1 MTNKK
6 LTKEDVSKLLSDPSV
21 ETRADMAAKIA
32 GDFDANALSENERR
46 LAEEIFHVM
55 VKDAEV
61 RVREALALNLKEN
74 TGVPHDVALSLARD
88 VETVALPMLRFSE
101 VLTDE
106 DLIQIVASQSPA
118 KQVAI
123 AKRAQV
129 SEGVS
134 EALVDAGNEE
144 AVTSL
149 VANVGAEISEKSL
162 QKVVDDL
169 GEREAIQDAMVHRPS
184 LPVAVSERLVT
195 VVSEKFL
202 GELIKRRD
210 LPEDVV
216 TDMILQARERAVI
229 SLSTDSDEAD
239 VGTLVRQLS
248 ENGRLTPSIMLRGL
262 CMGDLTFF
270 EAALAELAGVSL
282 ANARQLIHDS
292 GSLGLRTICR
302 QANIPTQQLVAVR
315 AAIDVSEEMEYDGRE
330 HDRERYS
337 RRMIERIMTQYDDL
351 GVEFESSDLNYLLRK
366 MSELPSDIID
376 ADADADAA

>member
-6 LTKEDVSKLLSDPSV
+6 LTKEDVSKLLSDPSA

-74 TGVPHDVALSLARD
+74 AGVPHDVALSLAKD

-239 VGTLVRQLS
+239 VGTLVRQLN

-337 RRMIERIMTQYDDL
+337 RRMIELIMTQYDDL

-376 ADADADAA
+376 DDADADAA

>member
-74 TGVPHDVALSLARD
+74 AGVPHDVALSLAKD